1 MVYVRGCQWRWNEKL
16 GLSTG
21 EAFNTAVR
29 YLSEGEKHSSSL
41 TNVAASQI
49 HLYNER
55 HDKAFT
61 EAARAVA
68 LDPND
73 PEAHVAMALAMIT
86 TGRPEAGLEFVET
99 ALRLNPSHPS
109 HYVLAHGMAYFSM
122 DDLEQA
128 AAVLAEALERDPDA
142 VELAPLL
149 AATYAQ
155 LGRREEARAALLQYR
170 PGTSQSELINIGYAY
185 HFPYAWAAGNRGV
198 KNRINNGLYIAGL
211 SLETTVPSLTDTLRQ
226 GNTLERQHAIQ
237 ALKRFG
243 PNAAAAVP
251 ALIETLGDDVRGIRK
266 DAVIALGMIG
276 PAAEAAI
283 PALTAIQ
290 YDGDHVYWV
299 NQALK
304 KIRGK

>member
-1 MVYVRGCQWRWNEKL
+1 
-16 GLSTG
+16 
-21 EAFNTAVR
+21 
-29 YLSEGEKHSSSL
+29 
-41 TNVAASQI
+41 
-49 HLYNER
+49 LYNER
-55 HDKAFT
+55 YDKAFN

-68 LDPND
+68 LDPNN

-86 TGRPEAGLEFVET
+86 TGRPEAGLEFVQT
-99 ALRLNPSHPS
+99 ARRLNPSHPS

-198 KNRINNGLYIAGL
+198 KVRINDGLYIAGL
-211 SLETTVPSLTDTLRQ
+211 PLESTVPSLTDTLRQ
-226 GNTLERQHAIQ
+226 GNALERRRAVQ

-251 ALIETLGDDVRGIRK
+251 ALIETLGDDVRGIRM